1 MKTFLIALGLVLVLF
16 IYGYVAS
23 TVGHDHSKHSGEG
36 HHVSEHSH
44 GEHDH
49 SHH

>member
-1 MKTFLIALGLVLVLF
+1 MKTLLIALGLAVVLF

-36 HHVSEHSH
+36 PNESGHSH
-44 GEHDH
+44 EDHDH
-49 SHH
+49 SH